1 MATATTDLDAMP
13 VVRDL
18 AEFDPRSGN
27 RLERLVFN
35 HRLAMVVVCTLVTIV
50 LGYFAA
56 TKLVLN
62 ASFEKMIPQ
71 SQPYIK
77 NYLTYQ
83 KDLRGLGNA
92 VRVVVENVDGD
103 IFDPQYL
110 EALRQIND
118 ELVLTPGVDRAW
130 VKSLWTPVVRW
141 TEVTEEGFRGGA
153 RDAGCV
159 RRLGT
164 ERRAAEA
171 EHRPLGDRRQPRRQQ
186 LQVEHDLRAAARQGA
201 GHRQADGLPRALAGA
216 RGQDPR
222 QVRARQGARH
232 HGQEQAVA
240 DGPDPR
246 DRLRQADRRSDRR
259 PAQGDG
265 VLRRRRADRHR
276 HHLRLHPLRPEHR
289 AGRRLLDRR
298 RDLAARA
305 HRAPGLRARSVLDPG
320 AVPRVRDRRLARRAE
335 DERHH
340 AGRRPRDAQT
350 RRRAR
355 TRSAGCSSPD

>member
-92 VRVVVENVDGD
+92 VRVVVENADGD

-110 EALRQIND
+110 DALRQIND

-130 VKSLWTPVVRW
+130 VKSLWMPSVRW
-141 TEVTEEGFRGGA
+141 TEVTEEGFRGGP
-153 RDAGCV
+153 V
-159 RRLGT
+159 M
-164 ERRAAEA
+164 
-171 EHRPLGDRRQPRRQQ
+171 PDRTT
-186 LQVEHDLRAAARQGA
+186 A
-201 GHRQADGLPRALAGA
+201 
-216 RGQDPR
+216 
-222 QVRARQGARH
+222 
-232 HGQEQAVA
+232 
-240 DGPDPR
+240 
-246 DRLRQADRRSDRR
+246 
-259 PAQGDG
+259 
-265 VLRRRRADRHR
+265 RRRA
-276 HHLRLHPLRPEHR
+276 
-289 AGRRLLDRR
+289 
-298 RDLAARA
+298 
-305 HRAPGLRARSVLDPG
+305 
-320 AVPRVRDRRLARRAE
+320 
-335 DERHH
+335 
-340 AGRRPRDAQT
+340 
-350 RRRAR
+350 
-355 TRSAGCSSPD
+355 SSS